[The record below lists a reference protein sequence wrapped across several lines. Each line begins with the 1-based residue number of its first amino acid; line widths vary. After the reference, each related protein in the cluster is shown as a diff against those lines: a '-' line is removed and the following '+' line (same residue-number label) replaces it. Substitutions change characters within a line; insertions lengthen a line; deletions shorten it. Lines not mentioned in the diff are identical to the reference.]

1 MASEIRHKPNVLFN
15 TADIDRAEWLEMRKV
30 GIGGSDAAKII
41 GISPYGGPL
50 SVFMDKK
57 GIVSHDSDSEAA
69 YWGTTLEEV
78 VAQEFTK
85 RTEIKVRKQNKMFQH
100 PEYPWMI
107 ANVDRVIVGENK
119 GLECKTASAYLDKLW
134 DGDELPDIYYAQIQH
149 YIEVMGWDS
158 CWVAALIGGQKFV
171 YKEVRRDDA
180 FIDVLVQAEKAFW
193 INHMEADEAPDIS
206 SNDSAS
212 QLYPGQKDAALLD
225 PAENDLRIAKELCKV
240 NQRYKEVKAEK
251 DRLEN
256 ELKGSIKDHEGIS
269 GIATWKQGKDKTKVD
284 YAGLIRYLDIDEDTL
299 SQFTTTETG
308 TRRFNFQYKE
318 D

>member
-1 MASEIRHKPNVLFN
+1 MGSQTKPNVLFS
-15 TADIDRAEWLEMRKV
+15 TADMSREEWLEKRKM

-57 GIVSHDSDSEAA
+57 GMLASSDSDSEAA

-78 VAQEFTK
+78 VALEFSK
-85 RTEIKVRKQNKMFQH
+85 RTDIKVRKQNKMFQH

-171 YKEVRRDDA
+171 YKEVQRDEA
-180 FIDVLVQAEKAFW
+180 FIKILVEAERAFW
-193 INHMEADEAPDIS
+193 LNHMETDEAPDIIPS
-206 SNDSAS
+206 DPAN
-212 QLYPGQKDAALLD
+212 QLFPKQEDDDVISPDEETLTMAQELADLSERYKSLKEQKDA
-225 PAENDLRIAKELCKV
+225 
-240 NQRYKEVKAEK
+240 
-251 DRLEN
+251 LEN
-256 ELKGSIKDHEGIS
+256 ALKGKIKDHS
-269 GIATWKQGKDKTKVD
+269 GIDGVATWKQSKPRVKVD
-284 YAGLIRYLDIDEDTL
+284 YD
-299 SQFTTTETG
+299 
-308 TRRFNFQYKE
+308 
-318 D
+318 